1 MGARRECCSDASPLM
16 KGEYKG
22 GIVVK
27 TVKSEEVSEKDV
39 LPVKFLDIFQELF
52 GGEVKIFH

>member
-1 MGARRECCSDASPLM
+1 M